1 MYVLKLKFIIN
12 IKILRK
18 LRLIELNVNIIKS
31 QKLKNYGEIKLK
43 REAKL
48 SRIER
53 SEQIKKF
60 LKE

>member
-1 MYVLKLKFIIN
+1 MRKLKVNRAKRKYNKISK
-12 IKILRK
+12 IK
-18 LRLIELNVNIIKS
+18 ELW
-31 QKLKNYGEIKLK
+31 EIKLK

-60 LKE
+60 LKERRNSHKLMF